1 MIAFLSVAW
10 AGGFEVAQQ
19 SAVAGGTGHASTAR
33 SDDAASAWFDPAALA
48 DDAGLRLAAGVAL
61 AAATIEAQSVPTE
74 AESWQTT
81 STNPLG
87 TPPHLYVSVAAKKL
101 LAGVAVNTAFAG
113 GVRWPDDGPLRF
125 ESTESSPRFLRIAP
139 FVGGRL
145 GRLRL
150 AGGIHVDAGSL
161 LVRKATDHVSE
172 EGTATIALRGTGIGA
187 DASVYVAATD
197 ALSVGL
203 SYKSRTRLRLAGE
216 ADFDLPAPFSA
227 GFPDQDTSADWT
239 LPDRLALGIAWR
251 ADTWSLL
258 LDGVLTTWS
267 VNDALRIDFADPATA
282 DVTQTNRWR
291 NSVAVRGGGEVRVD
305 VLTLRAGGYV
315 DSPPGPVSTLGAS
328 SPDGPRVAA
337 TIGAGVGLGDHVR
350 LDAFG
355 EWLRILPR
363 TSTTEEGLPA
373 SYRGRAIVAGLT
385 AALTL

>member
-1 MIAFLSVAW
+1 MIAFVGVAW

-33 SDDAASAWFDPAALA
+33 PDDAASAWFDPAALA
-48 DDAGLRLAAGVAL
+48 DDAGLRVAAGVAL
-61 AAATIEAQSVPTE
+61 AAATIEAQSVATTG
-74 AESWQTT
+74 ESWQTT
-81 STNPLG
+81 STNPLA
-87 TPPHLYVSVAAKKL
+87 TPPHLYVSVARNRL
-101 LAGVAVNTAFAG
+101 LAGVAANTAFAG

-150 AGGIHVDAGSL
+150 AGGVHVDAGSL

-172 EGTATIALRGTGIGA
+172 EGAITIALRGTGIGA
-187 DASVYVAATD
+187 DASLYVAATE

-203 SYKSRTRLRLAGE
+203 SYKSRTRLALAGE

-227 GFPDQDTSADWT
+227 GFPDQDASAVWT
-239 LPDRLALGIAWR
+239 LPDRLALGVAWSEESWR
-251 ADTWSLL
+251 LL
-258 LDGVLTTWS
+258 LDGVLTAWS

-282 DVTQTNRWR
+282 DAIQTNLWR
-291 NSVAVRGGGEVRVD
+291 NSLAVRGGAEVRVD
-305 VLTLRAGGYV
+305 VFTLRAGGYV
-315 DSPPGPVSTLGAS
+315 DTPPSPVSTLVAS
-328 SPDGPRVAA
+328 SPDGPRTAA
-337 TIGAGVGLGDHVR
+337 TIGAGVGLGDRVR
-350 LDAFG
+350 LDAYG
-355 EWLRILPR
+355 EWLRIGPR
-363 TSTTEEGLPA
+363 TSTTGEALPA